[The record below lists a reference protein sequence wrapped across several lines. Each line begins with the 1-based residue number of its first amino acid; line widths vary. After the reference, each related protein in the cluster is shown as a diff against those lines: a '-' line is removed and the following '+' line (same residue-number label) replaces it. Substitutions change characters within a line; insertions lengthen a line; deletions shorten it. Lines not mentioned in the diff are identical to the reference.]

1 MYTTMRA
8 PNIAIFIVTVILAFV
23 GVWEYV
29 GAPVRIPEIVLP
41 IVGST
46 KDIPAFLTAN
56 AFWLVFLAW
65 VLLAIAALL
74 PHHDKAKAGA
84 GGHAAQPA
92 A

>member
-1 MYTTMRA
+1 MRA
-8 PNIAIFIVTVILAFV
+8 PNIAIFIVTVILAFA

-41 IVGST
+41 IIGST
-46 KDIPAFLTAN
+46 REIPAFLTAN

-65 VLLAIAALL
+65 VLLAISTLL
-74 PHHDKAKAGA
+74 PHHGREKASD
-84 GGHAAQPA
+84 HVAQPA

>member
-23 GVWEYV
+23 GVWEYL
-29 GAPVRIPEIVLP
+29 GAPVNIPEINLP
-41 IVGST
+41 VIGSAS
-46 KDIPAFLTAN
+46 KISPFLTAN

-65 VLLAIAALL
+65 VLLAIATVL
-74 PHHDKAKAGA
+74 PHREKVRAGQRM
-84 GGHAAQPA
+84 AQPA

>member
-1 MYTTMRA
+1 MRA

-46 KDIPAFLTAN
+46 RDIPAFLTAN

-65 VLLAIAALL
+65 VLLAIATLL
-74 PHHDKAKAGA
+74 PQHGKSKAASSA
-84 GGHAAQPA
+84 HVAQAAS
-92 A
+92 

>member
-1 MYTTMRA
+1 MRA

-41 IVGST
+41 VIGST
-46 KDIPAFLTAN
+46 EHIPAFLTAN

-65 VLLAIAALL
+65 VLLAIATLL
-74 PHHDKAKAGA
+74 PHHARDKAGSAGRV
-84 GGHAAQPA
+84 AQSV
-92 A
+92 

>member
-1 MYTTMRA
+1 MRA
-8 PNIAIFIVTVILAFV
+8 PNIAIFIVTVLLAFA

-46 KDIPAFLTAN
+46 REIPAFLTAN

-65 VLLAIAALL
+65 VLLAIATLL
-74 PHHDKAKAGA
+74 PHHSRNKAGS
-84 GGHAAQPA
+84 GDHVAQPA
-92 A
+92 S